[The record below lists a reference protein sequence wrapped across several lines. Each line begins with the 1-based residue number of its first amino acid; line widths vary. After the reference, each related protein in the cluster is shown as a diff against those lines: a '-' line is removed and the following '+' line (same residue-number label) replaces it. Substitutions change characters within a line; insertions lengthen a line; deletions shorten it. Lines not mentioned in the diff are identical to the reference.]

1 MLRDLLPNTA
11 LTQMVTGIETLPSVP
26 TVYQQVVE
34 AAQTPESSLDTIGQM
49 ITSDLGMTAK
59 TLQLVQSAF
68 FGLQRQLCN
77 PTEAVDLLG
86 LDTVQALVLT
96 AHVFSYVDAA
106 TMGGLSLETLW
117 DHSMAVGTCAR
128 HLMQSE
134 ISDPAVLDET
144 FTAGLL
150 HDVGSLIL
158 ATHLPDAYTQAQ
170 TEAAA
175 TAKPIGE
182 VERSILG
189 ATHAQVGA
197 YLMGLWGLSDA
208 IIEALA
214 YHHEPAASPS
224 QTLCPLSVVHIANV
238 LVHEIEPRPTAPHP
252 HSFDRDYLEQLGL
265 FDRLPVWRE
274 QCRTTLLERSI
285 QRQAEGADS
294 HA

>member
-1 MLRDLLPNTA
+1 
-11 LTQMVTGIETLPSVP
+11 
-26 TVYQQVVE
+26 
-34 AAQTPESSLDTIGQM
+34 
-49 ITSDLGMTAK
+49 MTAK

-68 FGLQRQLCN
+68 FGLQRHLCN
-77 PTEAVDLLG
+77 PTQAVALLG
-86 LDTVQALVLT
+86 LDTIQALVLT

-128 HLMQSE
+128 HVMQSE
-134 ISDPAVLDET
+134 ISDPAVLDAT

-158 ATHLPDAYTQAQ
+158 TTYLPDAYTQVQ

-175 TAKPIGE
+175 TAKPIWE
-182 VERSILG
+182 VERSVLG

-208 IIEALA
+208 LVEALA
-214 YHHEPAASPS
+214 YHHDPAASPS
-224 QTLCPLSVVHIANV
+224 QTLCPLSAVHIADV
-238 LVHEIEPRPTAPHP
+238 LVHEIEPRPTTPYP
-252 HSFDRDYLEQLGL
+252 HSLDRAYLEQLGL
-265 FDRLPVWRE
+265 FDRLPLWRE
-274 QCRTTLLERSI
+274 LCRAALLERSV
-285 QRQAEGADS
+285 QRRAAGVDS